1 MQTARLTKEEY
12 CLLQALSASERSEDP
27 HTKVGAVVVNKF
39 NEILSTGYNGL
50 KPSKTLPPN
59 ISREEKRKHMI
70 HAEQNALRG
79 LTNRD
84 NPDTIYI
91 SLSPCIPCAQS
102 IMAYPIKR
110 VIYAK
115 EYHLDS
121 SFKEIFDL
129 YGIEYYEAS
138 AQMKKNITQ
147 SLENL
152 LTYWR

>member
-1 MQTARLTKEEY
+1 MSPDRLTKEEY
-12 CLLQALSASERSEDP
+12 CLLQALSAGQRSEDP
-27 HTKVGAVVVNKF
+27 NTKVGAVVVNQF

-50 KPSKTLPPN
+50 KPGNNLPPD

-91 SLSPCIPCAQS
+91 SISPCLPCAQS

-110 VIYAK
+110 VIYGK
-115 EYHLDS
+115 EYPLDS
-121 SFKEIFDL
+121 RFKEIFDL
-129 YGIEYYEAS
+129 YGVEYHEACEK
-138 AQMKKNITQ
+138 MKKNISQ

-152 LTYWR
+152 LTYWV

>member
-1 MQTARLTKEEY
+1 MSPARLTKEEY
-12 CLLQALSASERSEDP
+12 CLLQALSAGQRSEDP
-27 HTKVGAVVVNKF
+27 DTKVGAVVVNQF

-50 KPSKTLPPN
+50 KPGNTLPLD

-91 SLSPCIPCAQS
+91 SISPCLPCAQS

-110 VIYAK
+110 VIYGQ
-115 EYHLDS
+115 EYPRDHR
-121 SFKEIFDL
+121 FKEIFDL
-129 YGIEYYEAS
+129 YGVEYYAAS
-138 AQMKKNITQ
+138 DIMKKNISQ

-152 LTYWR
+152 LTYWG

>member
-1 MQTARLTKEEY
+1 MSPDRLTKEEY
-12 CLLQALSASERSEDP
+12 CLLQALSAGQRSEDP
-27 HTKVGAVVVNKF
+27 NTKVGAVVVNQF

-50 KPSKTLPPN
+50 KPGNTLPPD

-91 SLSPCIPCAQS
+91 SISPCLPCAQS

-110 VIYAK
+110 VIYGK
-115 EYHLDS
+115 EYPLDS
-121 SFKEIFDL
+121 RFKEIFDL
-129 YGIEYYEAS
+129 YGVEHHEACKK
-138 AQMKKNITQ
+138 MKKNIRQ

-152 LTYWR
+152 LTYWV

>member
-1 MQTARLTKEEY
+1 MQLSRLTKEEY

-27 HTKVGAVVVNKF
+27 DTKVGAVVVNQF

-50 KPSKTLPPN
+50 KPGNTMPPN
-59 ISREEKRKHMI
+59 ISRGEKRKHMI

-91 SLSPCIPCAQS
+91 SISPCLSCAQS

-110 VIYAK
+110 VIYGQ
-115 EYHLDS
+115 EYARDS
-121 SFKEIFDL
+121 NFKEIFDI
-129 YGIEYYEAS
+129 YGIEHHEAS
-138 AQMKKNITQ
+138 CEMKNNISR

-152 LTYWR
+152 LTYW